1 MSRMKGLFFVLVLV
15 AVGFVSYKVGDKY
28 GFEDGQRYGYG
39 LDCRDD
45 LENLKVVLDNLQK
58 SLASAQSAALR
69 YDSQLKSEE
78 ELRRARRYNELR
90 PELLKRYPTN
100 SVLLGIKEYT
110 DDGEPVVDEKFV
122 KCITGL
128 GPCDGFPG
136 KEGYDRKYYERL
148 EKCKEGK
155 LPPNVCSHLTE

>member
-1 MSRMKGLFFVLVLV
+1 MFKLKNYVLLILLV
-15 AVGFVSYKVGDKY
+15 MVGFTCYKLGDKY
-28 GFEDGQRYGYG
+28 GFEEGQKYGYG

-58 SLASAQSAALR
+58 SLASARGAAVR

-110 DDGEPVVDEKFV
+110 DDGEAVVDEKFV

-128 GPCDGFPG
+128 GPCDGIPG